1 MSFVRIVFAVACA
14 CALLALHGAGTGRG
28 PLLATSARMQTPSRS
43 AWLDPYRETAS
54 RLIQT
59 ATADGF
65 AWRRLAE
72 LTDTYGHRLSGS
84 ESLERAIQWAVET
97 MQRDGLENVRTESV
111 MVPRWVRGRESAE
124 IVDPPKHTL
133 AMLGLGGSVGTPA
146 GGLDGDVVVV
156 GSFDELRSR
165 AAEVRGRIVLLN
177 ASFTTYSDTVAYRTS
192 GARAASQLGAIAV
205 LVRAVGPAGLRTPHT
220 GSVQY
225 GQGITPIPAAS
236 IATEDADRIAR
247 LVARGVRVRVRV
259 TMEARSEADVA
270 SANVVGEVRGRE
282 RPEEIV
288 LLGGHFD
295 SWDVGTGASDDAV
308 GCIVTWEAVRLLAK
322 LGIRPR
328 RTVRVVLWT
337 NEENG
342 LRGANAYAAKHA
354 AHAANHVFA
363 LEADSGV
370 FEPAS
375 LGFSGSA
382 AARNLVREIG
392 TLLGTIGLGEIVAGG
407 GGADIGPIAQAGN
420 APMMAYLGN
429 PSRYFAIHHTPADTV
444 ERIAPEEVS
453 KAAAAIAVMAYVIA
467 EMPERLPR

>member
-1 MSFVRIVFAVACA
+1 MGPAVFVRHGLAVAGA
-14 CALLALHGAGTGRG
+14 CVLLAS
-28 PLLATSARMQTPSRS
+28 SAHTQAPRP
-43 AWLDPYRETAS
+43 AWVEPYRETAT
-54 RLIQT
+54 RLIQA
-59 ATADGF
+59 ATADNF

-72 LTDTYGHRLSGS
+72 MTDLHGHRLSGS
-84 ESLERAIQWAVET
+84 DNLERAVAWVADT
-97 MQRDGLENVRTESV
+97 MRRDGLDNVRTEPV

-124 IVDPPKHTL
+124 IVNPPKHTL
-133 AMLGLGGSVGTPA
+133 AMLGLGGSVATPP
-146 GGLDGDVVVV
+146 GGLEADVVVV

-165 AAEVRGRIVLLN
+165 AAEIKGRIVLFN
-177 ASFTTYSDTVAYRTS
+177 ASFTTYSDTVAYRTG
-192 GARAASQLGAIAV
+192 GARAASQLGAVAALI
-205 LVRAVGPAGLRTPHT
+205 RAVGPTGLRTPHT

-225 GQGITPIPAAS
+225 GQGIPPIPAAS
-236 IATEDADRIAR
+236 IAAEDADRIAR
-247 LVARGVRVRVRV
+247 LAARGSPVRVRLVMDGR
-259 TMEARSEADVA
+259 TEPDVE
-270 SANVVGEVRGRE
+270 SANVVGELRGRE

-288 LLGGHFD
+288 LLGGHLD
-295 SWDVGTGASDDAV
+295 SWDVGTGASDDGV
-308 GCIVTWEAVRLLAK
+308 GCIVTWEAVRLMAK

-328 RTVRVVLWT
+328 RTVRIVLWT

-342 LRGANAYAAKHA
+342 LRGASAYAAKHA

-363 LEADSGV
+363 LESDSGV

-382 AARNLVREIG
+382 AARNLIREVG
-392 TLLGTIGLGEIVAGG
+392 SLLVPLGLGDIVAGG

-429 PSRYFAIHHTPADTV
+429 PGRYFAIHHTPADTV